1 MAADMQD
8 RLPIFDY
15 DVISDGGP
23 KNRKS
28 GEKPKPGDNWDEPVW
43 KEEPPDGN
51 MNHGDLT
58 VGTVKIHAKGSE
70 EDPEFD
76 ADFTFTTPPN
86 VRIKV
91 DGKVPGKDKWVGKG
105 KAHAKGEGREDHNIE
120 IEFRNPKRW

>member
-1 MAADMQD
+1 MATEAQR

-15 DVISDGGP
+15 HVISEGGP
-23 KNRKS
+23 PNR
-28 GEKPKPGDNWDEPVW
+28 KPGDKPKENDVWDEPVY

-58 VGTVKIHAKGSE
+58 VGTVKIHAKRPE
-70 EDPEFD
+70 KNPEFD
-76 ADFTFTTPPN
+76 ADFTFIDPPA
-86 VRIKV
+86 RIKV
-91 DGKVPGKDKWVGKG
+91 DGKVPGGDKWEGKG